1 MLRNLL
7 SVALFSCLLHGQ
19 AQVITLTFTG
29 QYQGD
34 PVSLDSMLVLNL
46 TQGGDV
52 TLYYPDTV
60 LVLGPPASAQGPRRI
75 ATASP
80 SAPATPILPVT
91 A

>member
-19 AQVITLTFTG
+19 AQGITLTFTG

-60 LVLGPPASAQGPRRI
+60 LVLGSTGIGAG
-75 ATASP
+75 ATAVSY
-80 SAPATPILPVT
+80 THLTLPTSDLV
-91 A
+91 